1 MEYFTVNNWTGVR
14 ELVERLNGQSFYT
27 NSYDFLLSDEL
38 IIYGFLKDESSEYG
52 EGNLFVFGKTVRPDN
67 VILAT
72 SDSIFSK
79 IKRYGMSSKYK
90 GLLNAKGEV
99 ILPNIY
105 DDICLFAYDRILI
118 EKNGKFGIVDTS
130 GKILAEPK
138 YDQIFDAGEY
148 TIGFIIDNKVGFMN
162 TNGSVVI
169 NPKFDKAT
177 SYNNFNEGLI
187 VVSETIDGLPYQY
200 CIDHYG
206 LIKGDMEYIG
216 QEDEYI
222 PPYDTYNDDEYSDPL
237 DAYDGDPDARWNTD

>member
-1 MEYFTVNNWTGVR
+1 MQYIQIKDINEIE
-14 ELVERLNGQSFYT
+14 ELVQTLSAQSFFTDTYE
-27 NSYDFLLSDEL
+27 FLLSDNL
-38 IIYGFLKDESSEYG
+38 IIYGYLKDETIEYG
-52 EGNLFVFGKTVRPDN
+52 LGNLYVFGKTIRPDEVTHN
-67 VILAT
+67 PST
-72 SDSIFSK
+72 SIFSK
-79 IKRYGMSSKYK
+79 LKQYGMSSKYK
-90 GLLNAKGEV
+90 GLLNSKGEI

-105 DDICLFAYDRILI
+105 NDICLFAYDRLLI
-118 EKNGKFGIVDTS
+118 KKNGKSGIIDAS

-148 TIGFIIDNKVGFMN
+148 TIGFVIDNKVGFMN

-177 SYNNFNEGLI
+177 SLNNFNEGLI
-187 VVSETIDGLPYQY
+187 AVLETIDGLPYQY

-206 LIKGDMEYIG
+206 LIKGNMEYIG

>member
-1 MEYFTVNNWTGVR
+1 MQYIPIGDRKEIGG
-14 ELVERLNGQSFYT
+14 LVQTLSAQSFFTDTYE
-27 NSYDFLLSDEL
+27 FLMSENL
-38 IIYGFLKDESSEYG
+38 IIYGYFKDETTEYG
-52 EGNLFVFGKTVRPDN
+52 LGNLYVFGKTTRPNDI
-67 VILAT
+67 ILPT
-72 SDSIFSK
+72 SDSIFSRLK
-79 IKRYGMSSKYK
+79 QYGMSGKYK

-118 EKNGKFGIVDTS
+118 EKNGNFGIVDTS

-138 YDQIFDAGEY
+138 YDQLFDAWEY
-148 TIGFIIDNKVGFMN
+148 TIGFVLDNKVGFMN
-162 TNGSVVI
+162 TNCSVVI
-169 NPKFDKAT
+169 DPKFDKAT

-216 QEDEYI
+216 QEGEYI